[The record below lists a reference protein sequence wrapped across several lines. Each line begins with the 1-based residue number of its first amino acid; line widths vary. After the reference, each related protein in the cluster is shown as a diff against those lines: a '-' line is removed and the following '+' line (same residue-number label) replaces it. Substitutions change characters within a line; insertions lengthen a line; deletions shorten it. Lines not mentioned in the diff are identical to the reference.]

1 MDFAT
6 AKLNFLGIF
15 SAKNDFS
22 PYFTFVSEY
31 LSIFLLLKSLK
42 MFFLNGKDGC
52 KVQGV
57 EIVTL
62 NQPWTK

>member
-22 PYFTFVSEY
+22 PYFTFV
-31 LSIFLLLKSLK
+31 SIFLLLKSLK

>member
-22 PYFTFVSEY
+22 PYFTFVREY
-31 LSIFLLLKSLK
+31 LKSLK